1 MPLDDEPRTESEV
14 LRRCAA
20 QIANRLPRGWT
31 ATLVDQPGN
40 VQGDGVIE
48 ITSPSL
54 ERAELHLEVKRTVD
68 GRDVGEVKRRLGGRI
83 SAPTRSRGVVM
94 ATYLSPQV
102 RSRLDDAGLSFVDA
116 TGNIR
121 VELTQPALFI
131 ADRGAD
137 KNPWRGPGRP
147 RGTLK
152 GEPAARVVRALA
164 DFDRSWRMRDLVAV
178 AGTSTGAAYRVVA
191 YLERAG
197 LALRDEDGTV
207 RVKDWGQLLRSWS
220 SDYSLMESSRVTR
233 WIAPRGIPGLL
244 SRMAQDRPEGK
255 YALSG
260 TLAAAHWAEYAPATL
275 AIIYTTDAEA
285 AARRWGLQPTEAG
298 ANTVLAEP
306 KYDVVLDRAW
316 SNDKGIVIAAA
327 SQVFVDLLTGPGR
340 SPTEAEALI
349 AWMERHESAWRHRD

>member
-1 MPLDDEPRTESEV
+1 MTFDDEPRTESDV

-20 QIANRLPRGWT
+20 QLARRLPKGWT
-31 ATLVDQPGN
+31 AQLVEQPVN
-40 VQGDGVIE
+40 VQVDGIIE
-48 ITSPSL
+48 ITSPNL
-54 ERAELHLEVKRTVD
+54 DRAELYLEVKRTVD
-68 GRDVGEVKRRLGGRI
+68 GRDVSEVERRLRGLV
-83 SAPTRSRGVVM
+83 SEPTRSRGVVM

-116 TGNIR
+116 TGNMR

-137 KNPWRGPGRP
+137 RNPWRGPGRP

-191 YLERAG
+191 YLEREG

-244 SRMAQDRPEGK
+244 SRVAQDRPEGT

-275 AIIYTTDAEA
+275 AIVYAADPEA
-285 AARRWGLQPTEAG
+285 AAVRWGLQPTEAG
-298 ANTVLAEP
+298 ANVVLAEP
-306 KYDVVLDRAW
+306 KYSAVFDRAW
-316 SNDKGIVIAAA
+316 SNDHGIVIAAA

-340 SPTEAEALI
+340 SPNEAETLI
-349 AWMERHESAWRHRD
+349 AWMESHESAWRHRA